1 MSIQLEQLQFT
12 YPDRQQAVLNIPEWQ
27 LNRGECVFL
36 HGPSG
41 SGKSTLLKLL
51 SGMSRPSSGKVIMLD
66 QDLAALSASKRDQ
79 FRANHIGHV
88 FQQFNLIPY
97 LNAVENVALANAFS
111 SKAKNVGNA
120 EITALLHALSITSE
134 QQLLKTEKLSVGQ
147 QQRVAIARALIN
159 KPEILIADEPT
170 SALDETNSH
179 AFLTLLMEH
188 CKTHNT
194 SLVFVSHDMRLAEHF
209 ERCEALTTINHA
221 EAATC

>member
-1 MSIQLEQLQFT
+1 MSIRLEQLQFS
-12 YPDRQQAVLNIPEWQ
+12 YPDRQQLVVNIPEWQ
-27 LNRGECVFL
+27 LQQGECVFL

-51 SGMSRPSSGKVIMLD
+51 SGMSRPTSGQVIMLE
-66 QDLAALSASKRDQ
+66 QDLAKLSASKRDQ

-97 LNAVENVALANAFS
+97 LNAIENVALANAFS
-111 SKAKNVGNA
+111 AKAKKATNQ
-120 EITALLHALSITSE
+120 EITALLSTLSITAE
-134 QQLLKTEKLSVGQ
+134 QQQLKTEKLSVGQ

-179 AFLTLLMEH
+179 AFLELLMQH
-188 CKTHNT
+188 CQTHNT
-194 SLVFVSHDMRLAEHF
+194 SLVFVSHDMRLSSHF
-209 ERCEALTTINHA
+209 SRCEALSDINQV